1 MNKKI
6 KSSLVNKDMDISEAI
21 QAIDKGGI
29 GIAFVIN
36 EKNLLLGTITD
47 GDIRRALIK
56 NKSLS
61 SKVTFIMNRKFKSMT
76 TRDNIDLVK
85 VKMAKLGINQMPVL
99 DNKKRIVDVIV
110 YNEINKKLFP
120 NTVFILAGG
129 FGKRMLPLTKNTPKP
144 MLKISGKPLLEL
156 LILDFIKYG
165 FTNFILSTYY
175 KSSVIKNFFKDGKQM
190 NINISYIK
198 EDSPL
203 GTAGSLGLID
213 KDTLSMPIIV
223 TNSDLVTNVNY
234 ESLLKA
240 HIKANC
246 DMTIGITKYNYRIPY
261 GAIKIKNKKIIKI
274 DEKPIFT
281 HNINAGIYVV
291 NSNIIKKIKKNK
303 NLSMTNLINSLV
315 KSNKKLNPFLIY
327 EKWRD
332 IGTFKDFSSL
342 INK

>member
-1 MNKKI
+1 
-6 KSSLVNKDMDISEAI
+6 
-21 QAIDKGGI
+21 
-29 GIAFVIN
+29 
-36 EKNLLLGTITD
+36 
-47 GDIRRALIK
+47 
-56 NKSLS
+56 
-61 SKVTFIMNRKFKSMT
+61 MNRKFKSMT

-261 GAIKIKNKKIIKI
+261 GAI
-274 DEKPIFT
+274 